1 MEYKIIGKDEKESM
15 IFVQILTYSNP
26 SRRELQEIALKIK
39 TDSNYDNYTKF
50 KFVNLN
56 LAKMIVIL

>member
-1 MEYKIIGKDEKESM
+1 MKYKVIGKDEKENM
-15 IFVQILTYSNP
+15 IFVQIFTYSNP

-39 TDSNYDNYTKF
+39 TSSEYNNYTKF

-56 LAKMIVIL
+56 LAKMVVIL